1 MVSVVAM
8 ETASIARVHEAY
20 IENFHG
26 RPCSVFGSVQV
37 YKHIHGRPPSLVKV
51 ICGVQ
56 SVNSALSWE
65 TRISGSL
72 VYDLTEQIIT
82 VQVPW

>member
-8 ETASIARVHEAY
+8 ETASIAGCMKAY
-20 IENFHG
+20 IENFNG
-26 RPCSVFGSVQV
+26 RPCSVFRS
-37 YKHIHGRPPSLVKV
+37 VKV

-65 TRISGSL
+65 TRISGFL

-82 VQVPW
+82 VHVPW